1 MASLRELWA
10 ELRGSPGAATRGAG
24 YRLRLL
30 ETHGEARVYAAVTE
44 ASLTPALVVE
54 IPQSA
59 RPRSEIT
66 ALTRAFESMIADFSG
81 LSPGRVGIAVV
92 LRDAAF
98 EDLFGVLAEEIVST
112 VRLAPGTREAARAI
126 GRCVARWR
134 RFTEHRRRGLSDEEA
149 QGLVGELVVLSRCIG
164 RLGPRAAVAG
174 WTGPED
180 ALRDFELP
188 DASIEVKTYRSDS
201 GAAVRI
207 NDPQQLD
214 DQGVRPVYLAAVR
227 LAKMEST
234 GQRLPEFI
242 AQTAQL
248 IAQEAEAADL
258 FEERLAA
265 CGYLPV
271 HASTYTDH
279 FVAEQVALYRVRP
292 GFPRLIA
299 SQVPAGVVNVHFS
312 IQLAALGGFA
322 VDPVGIIGGSA
333 PGVERSG

>member
-10 ELRGSPGAATRGAG
+10 ELRGAPGFTRGAG

-30 ETHGEARVYAAVTE
+30 ETHGEARVYAAISE
-44 ASLTPALVVE
+44 ASLVPALVVE

-66 ALTRAFESMIADFSG
+66 AVTKAFESVIADFGG
-81 LSPGRVGIAVV
+81 LSPGRIGIAVV
-92 LRDAAF
+92 LRDPTF
-98 EDLFGVLAEEIVST
+98 EDLFSVLGEEIVST

-126 GRCVARWR
+126 GRCIARWR
-134 RFTEHRRRGLSDEEA
+134 RFTEHHHRGLSDEEV
-149 QGLVGELVVLSRCIG
+149 QGLVGELVVLARCIG

-201 GAAVRI
+201 GTAVRI

-214 DQGVRPVYLAAVR
+214 DEGVRPVYLAAVR
-227 LAKMEST
+227 LARMESS
-234 GQRLPEFI
+234 GRRLPEFI
-242 AQTAQL
+242 AGTAQL
-248 IAQEAEAADL
+248 IDEEAEAADL
-258 FEERLAA
+258 FDERLAA

-271 HASTYTDH
+271 HASAYTDR

-292 GFPRLIA
+292 GFPRLSA
-299 SQVPAGVVNVHFS
+299 SQMPAGVENVHFS
-312 IQLAALGGFA
+312 IQLAALGEFA
-322 VDPVGIIGGSA
+322 VDPVGIIGSSA
-333 PGVERSG
+333 PGVERPG